1 MSHIKE
7 LSHDFTRGIIFGA
20 GLSVGIGAIVLSSI
34 AFAAGPTGGKFGEAL
49 NKILASG
56 DWMNPNDGTV
66 NNALTLSGVADSSKL
81 MLLTNK
87 TGCSAGEAINKI
99 DAGGQIICKPI
110 STAP

>member
-7 LSHDFTRGIIFGA
+7 LSYDFARGLILGA
-20 GLSVGIGAIVLSSI
+20 GVTIGVGAVVVSSI
-34 AFAAGPTGGKFGEAL
+34 AFASGPTGGKFGEAL
-49 NKILASG
+49 NKILVSG

-81 MLLTNK
+81 MLLTNT

-99 DAGGQIICKPI
+99 DAAGNIYCKPI

>member
-34 AFAAGPTGGKFGEAL
+34 AFAAPSGGKFGEAL
-49 NKILASG
+49 DKILATS
-56 DWMNPNDGTV
+56 DWTNPNDGTV
-66 NNALTLSGVADSSKL
+66 NNALTLSGVADSSSL